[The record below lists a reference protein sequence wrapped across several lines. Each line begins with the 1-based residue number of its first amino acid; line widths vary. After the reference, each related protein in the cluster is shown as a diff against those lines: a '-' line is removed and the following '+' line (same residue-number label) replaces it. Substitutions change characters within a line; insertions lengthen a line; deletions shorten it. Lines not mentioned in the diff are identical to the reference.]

1 MRKHLRWTPYDVGSL
16 VWYDAPYG
24 RWATTGSAPLAC
36 GSNAV
41 VAIGAFD
48 GLHVGHRALLAAAA
62 ADAASRGLPLVAVTF
77 DPDPAMLFADARESV
92 NTRLLRCDDRVVG
105 LLEAGADAVLT
116 LHFDE
121 RLAAMAPRSFVD
133 DVLRATIVP
142 ASMHVGENFRFGK
155 NGSGDVRVLSEL
167 GAVWGFSVIPHELVC
182 ESGSPV
188 SATRVR
194 ALLADGRLD
203 EATDLLGRHHYV
215 RGVVEHGRGEA
226 TAFGFPT
233 ANVRCD
239 ALDCMPAKGV
249 YACYVTSGSHA
260 WSAAANVGAP
270 PTFGGDGTAF
280 LEANLLG
287 FDGNLYDRQVCV
299 SFIEWLRP
307 SRVFDSLEELER
319 VVLGNIAWVA
329 ENLGSEELVCPRS
342 NGMRS
347 EVRHDQ

>member
-1 MRKHLRWTPYDVGSL
+1 MRKHLRWMPYDVCGL
-16 VWYDAPYG
+16 VWHDAPYG
-24 RWATTGSAPLAC
+24 RWAANGVEPLPC
-36 GSNAV
+36 GANAV

-48 GLHVGHRALLAAAA
+48 GLHAGHRALLAAAA
-62 ADAASRGLPLVAVTF
+62 EDAASRGVPLVAVTF
-77 DPDPAMLFADARESV
+77 DPDPAMLVAGVREHV
-92 NTRLLRCDDRVVG
+92 NTRLLPCDDRGAG
-105 LLEAGADAVLT
+105 LLEAGVDAVLS
-116 LHFDE
+116 LRFDE
-121 RLAAMAPRSFVD
+121 RLAGMAPRSFVD
-133 DVLRATIVP
+133 DVLRASVEP
-142 ASMHVGENFRFGK
+142 VSVHVGENFRFGR
-155 NGSGDVRVLSEL
+155 NGAGDVRVLSEL
-167 GAVWGFSVIPHELVC
+167 GAATGFRVVPHELVC
-182 ESGSPV
+182 KFGSPV

-215 RGVVEHGRGEA
+215 RGTVEHGRGEA

-239 ALDCMPAKGV
+239 ALDCMPAEGV
-249 YACYVTSGSHA
+249 YACYVTSGCHA
-260 WSAAANVGAP
+260 WPAAANVGAP

-287 FDGNLYDRQVCV
+287 FSGNLYEREVCV
-299 SFIEWLRP
+299 SFVEWLRS

-329 ENLGSEELVCPRS
+329 RHLGSKELVGAEPDAV
-342 NGMRS
+342 RS

>member
-1 MRKHLRWTPYDVGSL
+1 MRKHLRWMPYDVDVL
-16 VWYDAPYG
+16 VWCDAPYG
-24 RWATTGSAPLAC
+24 RWATTGGSPLAS
-36 GSNAV
+36 GAHAV

-48 GLHVGHRALLAAAA
+48 GLHAGHRALLTAAA

-77 DPDPAMLFADARESV
+77 DPDPALLLADAGESV
-92 NTRLLRCDDRVVG
+92 NTRLLRCDDRVAG
-105 LLEAGADAVLT
+105 LLEAGADAVLS
-116 LHFDE
+116 LRFEE

-133 DVLRATIVP
+133 DVLRASIEPV
-142 ASMHVGENFRFGK
+142 SVHVGENFRFGK
-155 NGSGDVRVLSEL
+155 NGLGNVRVLSEL
-167 GAVWGFSVIPHELVC
+167 GEVSGFSVTAHELVC
-182 ESGSPV
+182 ETGSPV

-194 ALLADGRLD
+194 ALLADGRLG

-260 WSAAANVGAP
+260 WPAAANVGAP
-270 PTFGGDGTAF
+270 PSFGGDGTAF

-307 SRVFDSLEELER
+307 SKVFDSVEELER

-329 ENLGSEELVCPRS
+329 EHLGSEELACTESDVV
-342 NGMRS
+342 RS
-347 EVRHDQ
+347 EAP